1 MTAPPTPPTIHEPEA
16 LEEGL
21 PAADASSRSLWRDRD
36 FRRFWIGRGISSIGD
51 EISALALPLIAVLI
65 LDATPTQMGIVN
77 ALGYLP
83 FLLVGLQAG
92 VWVDRTR
99 RRRILIWSDLVQA
112 ALLVSIPVAGILDIL
127 RIEQLYVL
135 ALVIG
140 AVNVVASVA
149 QQSFL
154 PSLVDRRALPTANSR
169 LEATYSATGI
179 VGPGVAGALVQV
191 LSAPVAVFV
200 NSVTLVLSA
209 ALLTSMRTAEPPPL
223 AGAQNRSM
231 RSQIAEG
238 LGLVLRHPL
247 LRPLMSCGMTHNFF
261 RRMFEAL
268 FVLYLVREVGVNPA
282 LLGLIVAAGG
292 PGALLGALAAV
303 PLAKR
308 IGVGPTIVGSQVLTG
323 IACLAAP
330 LAGGPIWVAALVLAG
345 GEFLLGIARTLFN
358 ITQLSLRQAITPDR
372 LQGRVNATMR
382 FMMWGVTPAG
392 ALAGGL
398 LGTAIGL
405 RETLLLAAFGVLAAF
420 LWVALSS
427 VARLR
432 EQPLP
437 SQT

>member
-1 MTAPPTPPTIHEPEA
+1 MSTPPTTHEPEA
-16 LEEGL
+16 PERGL
-21 PAADASSRSLWRDRD
+21 PPDDAGRSLWRDPD

-65 LDATPTQMGIVN
+65 LDATATQMGVIN

-92 VWVDRTR
+92 VWVDRMR
-99 RRRILIWSDLVQA
+99 RRQILIWSDLVQA
-112 ALLVSIPVAGILDIL
+112 ALLLSLPVAGFLGAL
-127 RIEQLYVL
+127 RIEHLYVL

-140 AVNVVASVA
+140 AINVVASVA

-154 PSLVDRRALPTANSR
+154 PSLVERRQLPTANSR

-179 VGPGVAGALVQV
+179 VGPGLAGALVQV
-191 LSAPVAVFV
+191 LTAPVAVLI
-200 NSVTLVLSA
+200 NSVTLVVSA
-209 ALLTSMRTAEPPPL
+209 GLLASMRTAEPPPL
-223 AGAQNRSM
+223 PDADRQGM
-231 RSQIAEG
+231 RHQIAEG

-247 LRPLMSCGMTHNFF
+247 LRSIMACGMTHNFF

-268 FVLYLVREVGVNPA
+268 FVLYVVTEVGVNPA
-282 LLGLIVAAGG
+282 LLGMIVAAGG

-303 PLAKR
+303 QVAKR
-308 IGVGPTIVGSQVLTG
+308 VGVGPTIVGAQVLTG

-330 LAGGPIWVAALVLAG
+330 LAGGPIWVAAVILAG

-382 FMMWGVTPAG
+382 FMMWGVTPVG

-405 RETLLLAAFGVLAAF
+405 RATLFLAALGVLAAF
-420 LWVALSS
+420 LWVALSP

-432 EQPLP
+432 EQPEP
-437 SQT
+437 AGS